1 MIQEVIV
8 VEGKDDVSAV
18 KKAVACQIIST
29 SGFGY
34 PEDLFDRIR
43 QAQKRCGVIIL
54 TDPDYAGERIRNE
67 IAKQV
72 PGCKHAFIPREAATH
87 KGNIGVENASVA
99 AIRKALETCRT
110 EREGVDRYVQTDMI
124 QLGLCGGKGSKDL
137 RIRVGRL
144 LGLGYGNTLQFMRRL
159 NHFDITDEEL
169 KSAIKEATHER
180 ETI

>member
-18 KKAVACQIIST
+18 KHAVDCQIIVT

-43 QAQKRCGVIIL
+43 EAQKRCGVIIL

-67 IAKQV
+67 IAKEV
-72 PGCKHAFIPREAATH
+72 PGCKHAFIPRELATR
-87 KGNIGVENASVA
+87 KGNIGVENASAEV
-99 AIRKALETCRT
+99 IREALKTCRT
-110 EREGVDRYVQTDMI
+110 ERDGVDRYTQSDMVRY
-124 QLGLCGGKGSKDL
+124 GLCGGKGSKDL
-137 RIRVGRL
+137 RIRIGRI

-159 NHFDITDEEL
+159 NHFDISQEEL
-169 KSAIKEATHER
+169 QAAIKEATHER

>member
-18 KKAVACQIIST
+18 KQAVDCQIITT

-43 QAQKRCGVIIL
+43 EAQKRCGVIIL

-67 IAKQV
+67 IAKEV
-72 PGCKHAFIPREAATH
+72 PGCKHAFIPRELATR
-87 KGNIGVENASVA
+87 KGNIGVENASA
-99 AIRKALETCRT
+99 DAIRKALQTCRT
-110 EREGVDRYVQTDMI
+110 ERKGIDRYVQTDMVNM
-124 QLGLCGGKGSKDL
+124 GLCGGKGSKDL
-137 RIRVGRL
+137 RIRVGRI

-159 NHFDITDEEL
+159 NHFDITSEEL
-169 KSAIKEATHER
+169 KAAIKEATHER
-180 ETI
+180 ETL